1 MPALS
6 ISWIIPAC
14 PSSTCLCDLKPPHNL
29 CTRFHENMIMIK
41 SEFRHNSIIKCEVN
55 HSWATGSCL
64 SPINLVHVWRVLQP
78 SISLPIFDIVFL
90 PLTVKPSECSVF
102 VICYRTHKLQ
112 LNLKFSLKKKNFIW
126 NHRANFWLTPSYVV
140 RTHLS
145 PQSHNYWW
153 PYFFHFHF
161 HIHFLNCPCHCKIIS
176 GHQKTTIW

>member
-41 SEFRHNSIIKCEVN
+41 SEFRNNSIIKCEVN

-78 SISLPIFDIVFL
+78 SISLPIFDIVIL
-90 PLTVKPSECSVF
+90 PLTVNPVNVAYLLF
-102 VICYRTHKLQ
+102 VIELISF
-112 LNLKFSLKKKNFIW
+112 NLIWNSLSKKKLHLKSSCQFLAHPVI
-126 NHRANFWLTPSYVV
+126 RSTYPSFSSESQLLA
-140 RTHLS
+140 TL
-145 PQSHNYWW
+145 
-153 PYFFHFHF
+153 FFSFSYSF
-161 HIHFLNCPCHCKIIS
+161 SKLPMS
-176 GHQKTTIW
+176 L